1 MPRLVFANDPGRIF
15 DLNKELVSIGRMPDN
30 DIEIPDTMI
39 SRRHV
44 EIRRE
49 GGGWVIY
56 DNNSLNGTF
65 VNNERI
71 QKVVLKNGDVLTV
84 GRERITFEDGV
95 TPAPQPVK
103 VPDGLF
109 DVSGQAPAKPAAAG
123 GEVVLSIDKLK
134 DIYGAPDDLVG
145 KRQPFN
151 TGGQDKTRHFYI
163 LYQIGRLINGNND
176 LNDLLSTALGLIFEV
191 INAERGAIFILGPDG
206 TPEIKT
212 WRTRSQGSS
221 GEPFRVSRTILDKVI
236 KERVSILTSDAKYDP
251 RFEAGESIARFSIRS
266 ALCVPVWERT
276 EISGAIYLDNVEAS
290 AFSENDLELLTAIAN
305 QVGIGVANVRLTD
318 KLAHEAVVRTKLE
331 MYHSPDVV
339 EMLLQQNNDLQM
351 ASLDAQEREATI
363 LFSDISGFTSM
374 STKFRPAE
382 IAFLLNGYF
391 EEMTKVIFR
400 HRGSINKF
408 IGDAIMALWGAPISH
423 EGDAALCVAAA
434 IEMLKRL
441 EDYMRN
447 VDESKR
453 FKIRIGVNTG
463 PVIAGNIGSTKRME
477 YTVIGDTVNTAQRL
491 ESVAPK
497 NGVLIGESTA
507 ARVKHLYRL
516 KDVGLLKLKG
526 KEGGT
531 RAYEVLWHEMDQL
544 PNVLTDSKLMRR
556 Q

>member
-1 MPRLVFANDPGRIF
+1 MSDPKRVY
-15 DLNKELVSIGRMPDN
+15 ELTKQISSIGRMPDN
-30 DIEIPDTMI
+30 DIEIPDSMI

-44 EIRRE
+44 EIISE
-49 GGGWVIY
+49 NGAWIVH

-65 VNNERI
+65 VNGERI
-71 QKVVLKNGDVLTV
+71 QKITLKHGDVLLV
-84 GRERITFEDGV
+84 GREKLVFEDGGSKQES
-95 TPAPQPVK
+95 AGVK

-109 DVSGQAPAKPAAAG
+109 DVSGSQGMQKG
-123 GEVVLSIDKLK
+123 GDVVLSLDRIQNL
-134 DIYGAPDDLVG
+134 YGFDRDALSARKSPVAG
-145 KRQPFN
+145 N
-151 TGGQDKTRHFYI
+151 QDKSRNFYI

-176 LNDLLSTALGLIFEV
+176 LNDLLSTALGLVFEV
-191 INAERGAIFILGPDG
+191 INAERGAVFLLNPQGE
-206 TPEIKT
+206 PELKT
-212 WRTRSQGSS
+212 WRTRAQGTQ
-221 GEPFRVSRTILDKVI
+221 GEAFRVSRTILDKVVR
-236 KERVSILTSDAKYDP
+236 ERVSLLTSDAKYDP
-251 RFEAGESIARFSIRS
+251 RFEAGESIAQFAIRS
-266 ALCVPVWERT
+266 ALCVPVWERS
-276 EISGAIYLDNVEAS
+276 EISGVIYLDNVATS
-290 AFSENDLELLTAIAN
+290 AFSEDDLELLTAIAN
-305 QVGIGVANVRLTD
+305 QVAIGVANVRLTE
-318 KLAHEAVVRTKLE
+318 KLAQEAVARTRLE

-339 EMLLQQNNDLQM
+339 EMLLKQNSSHQM
-351 ASLDAQEREATI
+351 ASLDAQEKDATI

-374 STKFRPAE
+374 STRFRPAE

-391 EEMTKVIFR
+391 EEMTRVIFR

-408 IGDAIMALWGAPISH
+408 IGDAIMALWGAPLSH
-423 EGDAALCVAAA
+423 EGDPALAVAAA
-434 IEMLKRL
+434 IGMLQRL
-441 EDYMRN
+441 DGYMLN

-531 RAYEVLWHEMDQL
+531 RAYEVLWQEMDKL
-544 PNVLTDSKLMRR
+544 PDVLNDPQILKRV
-556 Q
+556 

>member
-1 MPRLVFANDPGRIF
+1 MPRLVFVSDPTRVLEIAK
-15 DLNKELVSIGRMPDN
+15 DLISIGRMPDN
-30 DIEIPDTMI
+30 DIEIPDSMI

-44 EIRRE
+44 EIRKE
-49 GGGWVIY
+49 NGGYVVY

-65 VNNERI
+65 VNGERI
-71 QKVVLKNGDVLTV
+71 QKIALKNGDVLLV
-84 GRERITFEDGV
+84 GREKLTFEDGAGAA
-95 TPAPQPVK
+95 PAVK

-109 DVSGQAPAKPAAAG
+109 DQTGSGAKPG
-123 GEVVLSIDKLK
+123 VPKGEVVLSLDQMQNLYGLDKDALSGRK
-134 DIYGAPDDLVG
+134 QAVQSGGD
-145 KRQPFN
+145 KSRQ
-151 TGGQDKTRHFYI
+151 FYI

-191 INAERGAIFILGPDG
+191 IQAERGAVFLLDPRGEPQLMN
-206 TPEIKT
+206 
-212 WRTRSQGSS
+212 WRTRSEGNS
-221 GEPFRVSRTILDKVI
+221 GDAFRVSRTILDKVV

-276 EISGAIYLDNVEAS
+276 EISGAIYLDNVAAS

-305 QVGIGVANVRLTD
+305 QVAIGVSNVRLTE
-318 KLAHEAVVRTKLE
+318 KLAKEAVVRTKLE

-339 EMLLQQNNDLQM
+339 EMLLEQNNNLQM
-351 ASLDAQEREATI
+351 ASLDAQEKEATI
-363 LFSDISGFTSM
+363 LFSDISGFTNM

-423 EGDAALCVAAA
+423 QGDAALAVAAA

-441 EDYMRN
+441 DSYMMN

-507 ARVKHLYRL
+507 QKVKHLYRL

-531 RAYEVLWHEMDQL
+531 RAYEVLFQEMDQL
-544 PNVLTDSKLMRR
+544 PDVLKDPQILKRM
-556 Q
+556 

>member
-1 MPRLVFANDPGRIF
+1 MPRLVFMSDPKRVY
-15 DLNKELVSIGRMPDN
+15 ELTKQISSIGRMPDN
-30 DIEIPDTMI
+30 DIEIPDSMI

-44 EIRRE
+44 EIISE
-49 GGGWVIY
+49 NGAWIVH

-65 VNNERI
+65 VNGERI
-71 QKVVLKNGDVLTV
+71 QKITLKHGDVLLV
-84 GRERITFEDGV
+84 GREKLVFEDGGSKQES
-95 TPAPQPVK
+95 AGVK

-109 DVSGQAPAKPAAAG
+109 DVSGSQGMQKG
-123 GEVVLSIDKLK
+123 GDVVLSLDRIQNL
-134 DIYGAPDDLVG
+134 YGFDRDALSARKSPVAG
-145 KRQPFN
+145 N
-151 TGGQDKTRHFYI
+151 QDKSRNFYI

-176 LNDLLSTALGLIFEV
+176 LNDLLSTALGLVFEV
-191 INAERGAIFILGPDG
+191 INAERGAVFLLNPQGE
-206 TPEIKT
+206 PELKT
-212 WRTRSQGSS
+212 WRTRAQGTQ
-221 GEPFRVSRTILDKVI
+221 GEAFRVSRTILDKVVR
-236 KERVSILTSDAKYDP
+236 ERVSLLTSDAKYDP
-251 RFEAGESIARFSIRS
+251 RFEAGESIAQFAIRS
-266 ALCVPVWERT
+266 ALCVPVWERS
-276 EISGAIYLDNVEAS
+276 EISGVIYLDNVATS
-290 AFSENDLELLTAIAN
+290 AFSEDDLELLTAIAN
-305 QVGIGVANVRLTD
+305 QVAIGVANVRLTE
-318 KLAHEAVVRTKLE
+318 KLAQEAVARTRLE

-339 EMLLQQNNDLQM
+339 EMLLKQNSSHQM
-351 ASLDAQEREATI
+351 ASLDAQEKDATI

-374 STKFRPAE
+374 STRFRPAE

-391 EEMTKVIFR
+391 EEMTRVIFR

-408 IGDAIMALWGAPISH
+408 IGDAIMALWGAPLSH
-423 EGDAALCVAAA
+423 EGDPALAVAAA
-434 IEMLKRL
+434 IGMLQRL
-441 EDYMRN
+441 DGYMLN

-531 RAYEVLWHEMDQL
+531 RAYEVLWQEMDKL
-544 PNVLTDSKLMRR
+544 PDVLNDPQILKRV
-556 Q
+556 